1 MRIYL
6 AECEIHVE
14 VLNQGL
20 VDIQKH
26 LPLTAKAGVDKDTL
40 RILDQ
45 IAYRFAKLRDTMG
58 KKTPHFPPAV
68 KGRCKLESQALSF
81 EVVR

>member
-14 VLNQGL
+14 VPNQGS

-26 LPLTAKAGVDKDTL
+26 LPLTAKDEIDKDTL

-58 KKTPHFPPAV
+58 KKTSHFPPAV
-68 KGRCKLESQALSF
+68 KGWCKLGPQALSF
-81 EVVR
+81 AVVR